1 MTQQAKKR
9 IFLIISILF
18 IAVCIGFTIDIFR
31 KTSPPGSKKHL
42 PESIKSKE

>member
-1 MTQQAKKR
+1 MNQKTKKR
-9 IFLIISILF
+9 IFLAISILF

-42 PESIKSKE
+42 PESIKTK